1 MTTPDTTSTD
11 ATSTAP
17 RATAPAGHRAARI
30 ARIAH
35 IAIRAEIGVWQSLYR
50 WIFRRPRVPA
60 GASGFAYHSPVFTIL
75 MIFIVLSAVEI
86 PIIDLIVHPWP
97 WVRIPLLILGLWGLT
112 WMIGLAASYLTRP
125 HSVGPAGI
133 RARLGADVDVDL
145 PWDAVASVER
155 SRDVA
160 EKAPKLRDEPHGR
173 TLSLRMANETN
184 ILVVLET
191 PLCTML
197 SGESVELDAVR
208 LWADD
213 PDGFLDAVRR
223 HIP

>member
-1 MTTPDTTSTD
+1 MTDV
-11 ATSTAP
+11 TSTAVP
-17 RATAPAGHRAARI
+17 RTPLAARI
-30 ARIAH
+30 AKLARVAW
-35 IAIRAEIGVWQSLYR
+35 RAEVGIWQSLYR

-60 GASGFAYHSPVFTIL
+60 GATGFAYHSPVFTIL

-97 WVRIPLLILGLWGLT
+97 WVRIPLLILGIWGLT
-112 WMIGLAASYLTRP
+112 WMIGLALSYLTRP
-125 HSVGPAGI
+125 HAVGPAGI
-133 RARLGADVDVDL
+133 RARVGADIDVDL
-145 PWDAVASVER
+145 PWEAVASVER

-160 EKAPKLRDEPHGR
+160 EKAPKLRDEEHGR

-184 ILVVLET
+184 ILIVLEEPVRT
-191 PLCTML
+191 RL
-197 SGESVELDAVR
+197 SGNAVEIDAVR

-213 PDGFLDAVRR
+213 VDGFLQAVRT

>member
-1 MTTPDTTSTD
+1 MTEHP
-11 ATSTAP
+11 AF
-17 RATAPAGHRAARI
+17 APAPPTEDELGGRVRRLAKL
-30 ARIAH
+30 
-35 IAIRAEIGVWQSLYR
+35 AIRAEIGVWQSLYR

-97 WVRIPLLILGLWGLT
+97 WIRIPLLALGIWGLT
-112 WMIGLAASYLTRP
+112 WMIGLAAGFLTRP
-125 HSVGPAGI
+125 HAVGPAGI
-133 RARLGADVDVDL
+133 RARQGADIDVDL
-145 PWDAVASVER
+145 PWEAVASVER

-160 EKAPKLRDEPHGR
+160 EKAPKLRDESHGR

-184 ILVVLET
+184 ILIVLER
-191 PLCTML
+191 PLTTRL
-197 SGESVELDAVR
+197 SGREVSFDAVR
-208 LWADD
+208 LWVDD
-213 PDGFLDAVRR
+213 VDGFLDAVRT

>member
-1 MTTPDTTSTD
+1 MSTPTTTQT
-11 ATSTAP
+11 P
-17 RATAPAGHRAARI
+17 RPTPASFGQRLRRLAAL
-30 ARIAH
+30 AW
-35 IAIRAEIGVWQSLYR
+35 RAEIGIWQSLYR

-60 GASGFAYHSPVFTIL
+60 GATGFAYHSPVFTIL

-97 WVRIPLLILGLWGLT
+97 WVRIPLLILGIWGLT
-112 WMIGLAASYLTRP
+112 WMIGLALSYLTRP
-125 HSVGPAGI
+125 HAVGPDGI
-133 RARLGADVDVDL
+133 RARVGADVDVDL
-145 PWDAVASVER
+145 PWEAVASVER

-160 EKAPKLRDEPHGR
+160 EKAPKLRDEEHGR

-184 ILVVLET
+184 ILIVLEKPVRT
-191 PLCTML
+191 RL
-197 SGESVELDAVR
+197 SGNAVEIDAVR

-213 PDGFLDAVRR
+213 VDGFLQAVRT